1 MFGSLVIGIGI
12 AIIFLDNQALLAGG
26 AGPINGPYLL
36 ADGTDYLLADGTPML
51 LA

>member
-1 MFGSLVIGIGI
+1 MFNSTAIGIGI
-12 AIIFLDNQALLAGG
+12 ATIFQGNQALGG
-26 AGPINGPYLL
+26 GSSPINGPYLL